1 MLRGLDSVANVIDS
15 CLHANKDDAVE
26 SLLALVHTLQPVS
39 PVLESVL
46 KQLLRRDTYPRK
58 HWLLQPGQVSDRLY
72 FIESGL
78 ARGYYLKDDKEVTSW
93 FMREGDFIISI
104 VSFYARQPAREYVE
118 LLEDSV
124 LWSITFEQ
132 LQYLYQHVPEFNAV
146 GRLLTEKYYV
156 LSELRSQNLRM
167 QTAPERYNQ
176 LLTDFPDIFG
186 RVPLK
191 YIASHLGI
199 SPETLSRLRAAR
211 D

>member
-1 MLRGLDSVANVIDS
+1 MD
-15 CLHANKDDAVE
+15 K
-26 SLLALVHTLQPVS
+26 LLALINTLQPLS
-39 PVLESVL
+39 AGLQARL
-46 KQLLRRDTYPRK
+46 TQTLRRDAWPRK

-72 FIESGL
+72 FIEQGVI
-78 ARGYYLKDDKEVTSW
+78 RGYYLKDDREVTSW

-104 VSFYARQPAREYVE
+104 VSFYLRQPAREYIE

-124 LWSITFEQ
+124 VWSITYTQ
-132 LQYLYQHVPEFNAV
+132 LQQLYRDYPEFNTV
-146 GRLLTEKYYV
+146 GRLLTEKYYM

-167 QTAPERYNQ
+167 QTAPERYDQ
-176 LLTDFPDIFG
+176 LLVDFPDIFR

-199 SPETLSRLRAAR
+199 SPETLSRLRARR